1 MQTKEEDFMQAFN
14 RMNETMQLMM
24 RSMMCLL
31 SETEE
36 SFRRQIQVFLQ
47 NPAFQEPKK
56 ND

>member
-1 MQTKEEDFMQAFN
+1 MQTKEE
-14 RMNETMQLMM
+14 QLMEAFKLLD
-24 RSMMCLL
+24 RPAKLIVTGIAALL